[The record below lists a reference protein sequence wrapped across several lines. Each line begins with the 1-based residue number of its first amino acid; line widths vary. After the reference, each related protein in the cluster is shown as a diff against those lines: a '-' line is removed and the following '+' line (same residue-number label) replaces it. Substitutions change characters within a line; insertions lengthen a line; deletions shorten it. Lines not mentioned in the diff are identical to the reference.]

1 MRDRHGLCLAFL
13 ISVLVLSNAG
23 ISKAQLRSGAPSAPV
38 SRTGGFSIYGD
49 LELSGPDAGNRL
61 LTFDVLLCLR
71 TGAVVERQRVG
82 GKGRY
87 RFNNVSLGDYDIVV
101 EFESTEVSR
110 TRVRLTGISADFR
123 QDIAL
128 ELRSSSPAKP
138 KPATISAEDAYDRRG
153 ANKDRFEKA
162 QEAFDKKDYPKA
174 IALLTQIVTD
184 DPQDFQA
191 WSELGTVYLVQ
202 KNYAEAE
209 KAYVRATEVRPT
221 FFRAL
226 LNLGRLRLSQKNY
239 EGAITALD
247 QAVTVQPKSAEAN
260 FFLGEAYLQ
269 IKKGSKAVG
278 YLYEALKLDPVGM
291 ADAHLRLAALYNG
304 AGMKDKAATEYE
316 QFLKKKP
323 DYADKK
329 KLEEYIA
336 NNKKQ
341 QQ

>member
-1 MRDRHGLCLAFL
+1 MLVPL
-13 ISVLVLSNAG
+13 LVLFASG
-23 ISKAQLRSGAPSAPV
+23 SSLAQRGVPPV
-38 SRTGGFSIYGD
+38 SRSAGFSVFGD
-49 LELSGPDAGNRL
+49 VEVTGTGVEEKP
-61 LTFDVLLCLR
+61 LTFDLILYSR
-71 TGAVVERQRVG
+71 TGVIIDRQRVG
-82 GKGRY
+82 SKGRY
-87 RFNNVSLGDYDIVV
+87 RFNNVPTGDYDIVV

-110 TRVRLTGISADFR
+110 THIKLTGMLTDYR

-128 ELRSSSPAKP
+128 EWRGGPAKP

-162 QEAFDKKDYPKA
+162 QEAFDKKEYEKA
-174 IALLTQIVTD
+174 VALLTQIVTE

-191 WSELGTVYLVQ
+191 WSELGTVHLVQ
-202 KNYAEAE
+202 KNFAEAE

-226 LNLGRLRLSQKNY
+226 LNLGRLRLQQKNY
-239 EGAITALD
+239 EGAITVLD

-269 IKKGSKAVG
+269 IKKGSKAVN

-304 AGMKDKAATEYE
+304 AGMKSKAATEYE
-316 QFLKKKP
+316 EFLKKKP
-323 DYADKK
+323 NYADRK

-336 NNKKQ
+336 ANKATP
-341 QQ
+341 

>member
-1 MRDRHGLCLAFL
+1 MRNEPKSFLCLVVP
-13 ISVLVLSNAG
+13 VLVLLASG
-23 ISKAQLRSGAPSAPV
+23 SSLAQRGVPPV
-38 SRTGGFSIYGD
+38 SRSAGFSVFGD
-49 LELSGPDAGNRL
+49 VQVTGTGAEEKP
-61 LTFDVLLCLR
+61 LTFDLILYSR
-71 TGAVVERQRVG
+71 TGVVIDRQRVSS
-82 GKGRY
+82 KGRY
-87 RFNNVSLGDYDIVV
+87 RFNNVASGDYDIVV
-101 EFESTEVSR
+101 EFENTEVSR
-110 TRVRLTGISADFR
+110 MHIKLTGMLTDFR

-128 ELRSSSPAKP
+128 EWRGGGPARP

-162 QEAFDKKDYPKA
+162 QEAFDKKEYEKA
-174 IALLTQIVTD
+174 IALFMQIVTD

-191 WSELGTVYLVQ
+191 WTELGTVHLVQ
-202 KNYAEAE
+202 KNLAEAE
-209 KAYVRATEVRPT
+209 KAYVHATEVRPT

-226 LNLGRLRLSQKNY
+226 FNLGRLRLMQKNY

-269 IKKGSKAVG
+269 VKKGSKAVN

-304 AGMKDKAATEYE
+304 AGMKSKAATEYE
-316 QFLKKKP
+316 EFLKKKP
-323 DYADKK
+323 AYAERK

-336 NNKKQ
+336 VNKAKQ
-341 QQ
+341 